1 MNSLKSY
8 WGLPKGIYII
18 FLVQVVNRF
27 GDFVVPFLTLFLTV
41 KLGYSIETVGFITML
56 SALVITP
63 GALFGG
69 KLADHVGRKK
79 TYLFMQTSAAL
90 CLVPCAFVN
99 NNEVIVGLL
108 IASTFFNGAVRPS
121 LTAFIADLLPGDE
134 RKIGFSLSYLG
145 INVGVALGPIVAGY
159 LFNNHLSWLFIG
171 DAITSFLAIG
181 LVYFNIKETLHM
193 DQEHIE
199 HAEDEKPEEGTVFSV
214 LKKRPQLLCFY
225 MINVLFSFIYTQ
237 HRFSLPLMSEHIFGA
252 DGAKYFGYMMSVNA
266 FTVLALTAIIT
277 VLTKRFKPLSNMMI
291 TAVLYGIG
299 FGMLAYI
306 QGFNWFIVS
315 TIIWTIGEVLIVT
328 NFNVYV
334 INKTPANFRAR
345 ISSVSAISWSV
356 GGALGTWLMGG
367 YIGSMGIRMVWP
379 LTFILSML
387 SLVGLFVLKL
397 YDRKKE
403 PIDME
408 DTA

>member
-1 MNSLKSY
+1 
-8 WGLPKGIYII
+8 
-18 FLVQVVNRF
+18 
-27 GDFVVPFLTLFLTV
+27 
-41 KLGYSIETVGFITML
+41 
-56 SALVITP
+56 
-63 GALFGG
+63 
-69 KLADHVGRKK
+69 
-79 TYLFMQTSAAL
+79 
-90 CLVPCAFVN
+90 
-99 NNEVIVGLL
+99 
-108 IASTFFNGAVRPS
+108 
-121 LTAFIADLLPGDE
+121 
-134 RKIGFSLSYLG
+134 
-145 INVGVALGPIVAGY
+145 
-159 LFNNHLSWLFIG
+159 
-171 DAITSFLAIG
+171 
-181 LVYFNIKETLHM
+181 
-193 DQEHIE
+193 
-199 HAEDEKPEEGTVFSV
+199 
-214 LKKRPQLLCFY
+214 
-225 MINVLFSFIYTQ
+225 
-237 HRFSLPLMSEHIFGA
+237 
-252 DGAKYFGYMMSVNA
+252 MMSVNA
-266 FTVLALTAIIT
+266 FTVLGLTAIIT
-277 VLTKRFKPLSNMMI
+277 VLTKRFKPISNMMI

-345 ISSVSAISWSV
+345 ISSVSSISWSI